1 MGGGRYFG
9 LGECYFWGCNFMCV
23 RFYFVCG
30 GVPYMGCVLCPLGR
44 VPSCFVKCVVAH
56 VGGGRLSLIVDA

>member
-30 GVPYMGCVLCPLGR
+30 GVPYMGCVHLVEFHLVLLNVLLPMLE
-44 VPSCFVKCVVAH
+44 
-56 VGGGRLSLIVDA
+56 GGGCL